1 MHTRPARWLIAGMAI
16 AIGVA
21 ARAEPL
27 RGENRLAQ
35 AGAEI
40 TPTAIAPPAARPTP
54 RRPVARTPRRQTTV
68 LPQDSA
74 ASRARR
80 AEENATRLRR
90 MAAWPV
96 LDVEVGDAQWYGHFH
111 HGRRTASGERYDM
124 YALTAAHRDLPLGS
138 YARVTN
144 IANGRVIIVRINDR
158 HAGPPEAVIDL
169 SRGAAND
176 LGMAARGAALV
187 RIEALNPP

>member
-1 MHTRPARWLIAGMAI
+1 MQTKLARWLIAGMAI
-16 AIGVA
+16 AVGVA
-21 ARAEPL
+21 ARAEPV
-27 RGENRLAQ
+27 RSDVAQ

-40 TPTAIAPPAARPTP
+40 TPTAIMPAPARPTP
-54 RRPVARTPRRQTTV
+54 RRPASSTARGQTTV

-74 ASRARR
+74 AARARR
-80 AEENATRLRR
+80 ADENAARLQR
-90 MAAWPV
+90 MARWPV
-96 LDVEVGDAQWYGHFH
+96 LEIQVGDAHWYGHFH

-144 IANGRVIIVRINDR
+144 IANGRTIIVRINDR

-187 RIEALNPP
+187 RVEALNPP